1 MPSSRN
7 NTVNYVGYLHRAL
20 TRTGLRARPTGGGF
34 EIHTYNLCIVGFGNV
49 GRALV
54 RLLQSKRQEL
64 SQQYGIDWRITGI
77 ASRRLGWC
85 AHAAGYDISDLL
97 DDDKLKSIPATV
109 PNFEEWLTQSRADV
123 LFEATSLNRRDG
135 EPAISHIRAALE
147 YGAHAISANKGPIV
161 FAYESLNA
169 LAAAKQKAFLFESA
183 VMDGAPIFS
192 LFREALPAS
201 RVFGFRGILNSTTN
215 VVLAGMEAGLD
226 FDQAVRRA
234 KEMGIAE
241 SDPSD
246 DLEGW
251 DAAVKVAA
259 LSTVILG
266 CPIKLSDIEVNGI
279 MKLSPA
285 QVRAARHLG
294 RPFKLVCRARGHN
307 QTVVAS
313 VRPEQLS
320 LSDPLAFVDG
330 SSSCVEFELDVLPG
344 LVITECDPGLQTTAY
359 GMLAD
364 FIGAVSPRGAG
375 KFRPPNDIKRHD
387 NNNTVI

>member
-1 MPSSRN
+1 MQTAAQP
-7 NTVNYVGYLHRAL
+7 
-20 TRTGLRARPTGGGF
+20 ARWRRF
-34 EIHTYNLCIVGFGNV
+34 KIHTYNLCIVGFGNV

-64 SQQYGIDWRITGI
+64 SQRYGIDWRITGI

-85 AHAAGYDISDLL
+85 AHAAGYDTSDLL
-97 DDDKLKSIPATV
+97 DDDNLKSIPPTAD
-109 PNFEEWLTQSRADV
+109 NIEYWLSQAEADV
-123 LFEATSLNRRDG
+123 LFEATSLNRHDG
-135 EPAISHIRAALE
+135 QPAISHIRAALE
-147 YGAHAISANKGPIV
+147 YGAHAISANKGPILL
-161 FAYESLNA
+161 AYESLSA
-169 LAAAKQKAFLFESA
+169 LAAAKQRAFLFESA

-192 LFREALPAS
+192 LFRDTLPAT
-201 RVFGFRGILNSTTN
+201 RVLGFRGILNSTTN

-226 FDQAVRRA
+226 FDQAVGRA

-259 LSTVILG
+259 LTTVLLG
-266 CPIKLSDIEVNGI
+266 YPLKLTEIEVSGI
-279 MKLSPA
+279 TNLSSA
-285 QVRAARHLG
+285 HVQEARYSG
-294 RPFKLVCRARGHN
+294 RPFKLVCRARRHN

-313 VRPEQLS
+313 VRPEQLP

-330 SSSCVEFELDVLPG
+330 GSSCVEFELDVLRG
-344 LVITECDPGLQTTAY
+344 LVITERDPGLKTTAY

-364 FIGAVSPRGAG
+364 FIRAVSPRGARE
-375 KFRPPNDIKRHD
+375 FQHESR
-387 NNNTVI
+387 